1 MMHRARSVG
10 LALAVLGFAS
20 LWPSRAGAQ
29 SSGIPFTNDNHF
41 FRFLLEQLQVQA
53 LDNLADAALDPE
65 HTILIVFGPAGS
77 LNQVPSGVVQFIRS
91 GGAVLLATKQPLDE
105 DLEDRLGLSVRGKT
119 ISVPGDSESAYRKN
133 SNLPMLKAV
142 SGAKEPWHGL
152 QRVACNCPSY
162 LQVRN
167 PQLKVIAEYP
177 EDWIPIEPGFGGRRF
192 GGSLVFAV
200 AGDWDKGRVLV
211 MADEAVFNNEMM
223 MQEDNDN
230 FALAYQSL
238 QWLTD
243 SGRRNRAYF
252 VDNRRTI
259 SDFQGVLAELSKP
272 PPPPLEILNRMI
284 AGMENDNFFNRFV
297 LGPSRDIWPMW
308 RGVTLGLALTVIG
321 WGLFR
326 LSRLRLPPAGEDAG
340 VPLPSVP
347 AAALID
353 ERHRTMMAAGNLYEG
368 ARDLCRQCL
377 GSLGLTPGPSAEGGP
392 RIPPPPGVVAH
403 GTYRENR
410 NLHQIVARAWT
421 MAYGDPRRVSA
432 KQFAIVARQ
441 LDELKSAV
449 RDRRLLLDSFR
460 GQA

>member
-1 MMHRARSVG
+1 MMHRARTTG
-10 LALAVLGFAS
+10 LALAVLS
-20 LWPSRAGAQ
+20 LPLFWPALAAGQ
-29 SSGIPFTNDNHF
+29 RSDIPFSSDNHF

-53 LDNLADAALDPE
+53 LGNLSDADQDPE
-65 HTILIVFGPAGS
+65 HTILIAFGSTAP
-77 LNQVPSGVVQFIRS
+77 LYQLPSGLLQFIRS
-91 GGAVLLATKQPLDE
+91 GGGVLIATKHFMDE
-105 DLEDRLGLSVRGKT
+105 DLEDALGLSVRDKT
-119 ISVPGDSESAYRKN
+119 VCVPGDSEAAYRQN
-133 SNLPMLKAV
+133 PYLPMMKPV

-152 QRVACNCPSY
+152 QHVACNCPSY

-167 PQLKVIAEYP
+167 PRLRVIAEYP
-177 EDWIPIEPGFGGRRF
+177 DNRIVIEPGSTTRRF
-192 GGSLVFAV
+192 PGSLVFAV
-200 AGDWDKGRVLV
+200 AGDWGKGRMLV

-252 VDNRRTI
+252 VDHRRTV
-259 SDFQGVLAELSKP
+259 SDFEGVLAELSKP
-272 PPPPLEILNRMI
+272 PPPPLEIVNRMI

-297 LGPSRDIWPMW
+297 IGPSRDIWPIW
-308 RGVTLGLALTVIG
+308 RGITLGLALTVMA

-326 LSRLRLPPAGEDAG
+326 VSRLKLSPAGEAAV
-340 VPLPSVP
+340 VPLPLAPS
-347 AAALID
+347 AALID
-353 ERHRTMMAAGNLYEG
+353 LRHQTMMAAGNLYEG
-368 ARDLCRQCL
+368 ARDLCRQCFR
-377 GSLGLTPGPSAEGGP
+377 SLGVRPGPSTEGGP
-392 RIPPPPGVVAH
+392 RIPPPPAVVVH

-410 NLHQIVARAWT
+410 NLHQIVARAWAL
-421 MAYGDPRRVSA
+421 AYGDPRRISPS
-432 KQFAIVARQ
+432 QFAIVVRQ